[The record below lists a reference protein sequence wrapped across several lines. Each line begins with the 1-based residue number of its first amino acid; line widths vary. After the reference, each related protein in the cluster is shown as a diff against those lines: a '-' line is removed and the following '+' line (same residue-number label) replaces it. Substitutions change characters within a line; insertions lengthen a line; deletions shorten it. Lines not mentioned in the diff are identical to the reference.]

1 MSLLQF
7 AFGNDPRGPEFSS
20 TQLLTRTG
28 GLDGGH
34 DNDTTGGWWSSS
46 GVGGSTRT
54 AEDIRKERSFARA
67 YLGFDSEPVNW
78 GFIGAVLAWVAEI
91 AIVPLQDGLGR
102 GSEARMSLHGR
113 RERKLEM
120 ALPSG

>member
-1 MSLLQF
+1 MTLLQF
-7 AFGNDPRGPEFSS
+7 AFGNDPKGSRVFVHTTTHANWWS
-20 TQLLTRTG
+20 RR
-28 GLDGGH
+28 GH

-78 GFIGAVLAWVAEI
+78 GFIRAVLAWVAEI

-113 RERKLEM
+113 CERKLEM